1 MDATDYRTV
10 QRPDGRKLEFL
21 VEGQPDG
28 FPLVLHHGTPGS
40 AVPFPRASRTAR
52 DRGLALVQPTRAGY
66 GGSTADPGRTVG
78 SVAADIAAVVDALG
92 RQEFITLGWSGGG
105 PHSLACAALLPGRC
119 RAAATG
125 AGVAPYDTGGAL
137 DFLDGM
143 GPENVQ
149 EFGAALAGR
158 ETLEP
163 FLEQEA
169 AKLTGVGPEE
179 IAEALGGLVSPVD
192 QAYATG
198 EFAAHTVAAFGHAL
212 EPGVGGWAD
221 DDLAFTRDWGFDL
234 AKISVP
240 VSVWQGAQDR
250 MVPFAHGRWLAA
262 NVSGAR
268 VHLYDDEGHLSLWS
282 KLDLIFDD
290 LLDLAGLPGGSQA

>member
-1 MDATDYRTV
+1 MDRIEYRSV
-10 QRPDGRKLEFL
+10 QRPDGRELEFV

-40 AVPFPRASRTAR
+40 AVPFPRASQTAR
-52 DRGLALVQPTRAGY
+52 ERGLALVLPTRAGY

-78 SVAADIAAVVDALG
+78 SVAADVGALLDELG
-92 RQEFITLGWSGGG
+92 RQEFISLGWSGGG

-143 GPENVQ
+143 GPENVE
-149 EFGAALAGR
+149 EFSAALAGR
-158 ETLEP
+158 ERLEP
-163 FLEQEA
+163 FLEREA
-169 AKLTGVGPEE
+169 AKLTGVGAEQ

-192 QAYATG
+192 KAYATG
-198 EFAAHTVAAFGHAL
+198 EFAARMLASFDHGL
-212 EPGVGGWAD
+212 ERGIAGWAD

-234 AKISVP
+234 AKVSVP

-250 MVPFAHGRWLAA
+250 MVPFAHGQWLAA
-262 NVSGAR
+262 NVPGAR
-268 VHLYDDEGHLSLWS
+268 VHLYDDEGHLSLWN
-282 KLDLIFDD
+282 KLGLIFDD
-290 LLDLAGLPGGSQA
+290 LLDLAGLPGGSQT